1 MGCAFEARCQWA
13 FMPAWKAPTKDTGK
27 EEVQVDLLGAPCAG
41 LFKRTPNL
49 INSFG
54 AVGDLEW
61 RIGGQNGRVQ
71 AAADL
76 AGCPQSWTVK
86 L

>member
-13 FMPAWKAPTKDTGK
+13 FMPAWKAPTKDTGT
-27 EEVQVDLLGAPCAG
+27 AW
-41 LFKRTPNL
+41 TPNL